1 MFISKEEF
9 IPPTIDEAIM
19 IENWS
24 DYRIYQKVNDNH
36 YLVVIDRDTEYL
48 CETFKKFE
56 KASNFI
62 SGVLI

>member
-9 IPPTIDEAIM
+9 IPPTIDEAII
-19 IENWS
+19 IEKWS
-24 DYRIYQKVNDNH
+24 DYSIYQNVNDNS
-36 YLVVIDRDTEYL
+36 YMVVVDRDTHYL

-62 SGVLI
+62 YGILI